1 MIFTINSKV
10 KPSKKEWERWFAWHP
25 IIVSGTSTSYKIVWL
40 EYVERKMVNSS
51 FIFGEFWYEYRL
63 PDVR

>member
-10 KPSKKEWERWFAWHP
+10 KPPKKEWERWFAWHP
-25 IIVSGTSTSYKIVWL
+25 ITIKETSTILRIVWL
-40 EYVERKMVNSS
+40 EWVEREIVNSS
-51 FIFGEFWYEYRL
+51 FVFGEYWYNYRL